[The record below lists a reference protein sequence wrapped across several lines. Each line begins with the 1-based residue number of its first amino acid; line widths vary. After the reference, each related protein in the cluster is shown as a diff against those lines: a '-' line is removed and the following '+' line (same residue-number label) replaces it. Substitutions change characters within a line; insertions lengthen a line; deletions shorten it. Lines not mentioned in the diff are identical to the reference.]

1 MFKITSTL
9 VTQWV
14 IMVIIIGASFILTRS
29 FKTVPDKKQN
39 IAEMYVELISD
50 IIINNMGEEYKMFI
64 PFVGTL
70 FIYLLMMNLVG
81 LFGIKPPTTN
91 YSVSLG
97 LGIVSFLV
105 IQGYAIKKV
114 GIRDYFLG
122 YFRPFWFLGPINLLE
137 RVSLPISLS
146 LRLFG
151 NMFAATVIMDL
162 VYDALGKISV
172 VAKIGIPIPLHAY
185 FDLFDGSL
193 QMFIFLMLT
202 IINIKIISEH

>member
-9 VTQWV
+9 IIQWV
-14 IMVIIIGASFILTRS
+14 IMGIILVISFLFTRNL
-29 FKTVPDKKQN
+29 KTVPDKKQN
-39 IAEMYVELISD
+39 IAEMYVELITNL
-50 IIINNMGEEYKMFI
+50 IVNNMGEEYKIFI

-81 LFGIKPPTTN
+81 LFGIKPPTTD

-97 LGIVSFLV
+97 LGIISFLV
-105 IQGYAIKKV
+105 IQGYTIKKV
-114 GIRDYFLG
+114 GIKDYFLG
-122 YFRPFWFLGPINLLE
+122 YLRPFWFLTPINLLE
-137 RVSLPISLS
+137 RISLPISLS

-162 VYDALGKISV
+162 VYDALGKVGV
-172 VAKIGIPIPLHAY
+172 VAKIGIPIPLHVY